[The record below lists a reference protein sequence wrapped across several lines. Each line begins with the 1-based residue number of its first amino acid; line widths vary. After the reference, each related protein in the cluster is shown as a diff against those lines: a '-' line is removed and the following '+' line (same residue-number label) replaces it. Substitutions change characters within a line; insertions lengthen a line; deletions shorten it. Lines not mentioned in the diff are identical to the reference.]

1 MEDDYE
7 IDSVHLVRAL
17 VGFRDR
23 ATQLTSNVSKVQYD
37 FSQKLDLN
45 NLGVEPEQ
53 TLEFYLE
60 ANDKNPN
67 LLGVGLSDVVRV
79 TIISDEDYAT
89 RIRNATK
96 LREFNIRFKVLT
108 KAIRDAIHSL
118 QDLKEQ
124 NLKRDKNLFDEKHK
138 VAIDTHAN
146 SYKLA
151 TQIAQDFEAYQL
163 EAKLTDTAAEVADKI
178 VTNHAQLLGM
188 DFNTGI
194 DSNEQDIDEMLERLG
209 ASLEKAEKIEQD
221 ADKVAKFGAIADQAA
236 TFRKLIAQQLS
247 ISQRITNIAKEMR
260 LGVRRNAQ
268 TLKTYGNTQKKNK
281 EQLLQFAKD
290 LKKAT
295 ETLPPEFEILKAD
308 TKVWL
313 EKMRELNIPN
323 PMDATTLATEV
334 GKSHEA
340 AEQAFLALSLMRQ
353 LQDMED
359 NEFAYLLR
367 KELPPS
373 MSNNDLKETMKQL
386 LDGLCKAK
394 EQQNG
399 SGKGQGNGAGGHEGG
414 EGGGLLR
421 NTNIPMFG
429 PSRSQFLSPNGN
441 EFGNRSSKKGNGN
454 KARISESNTLKPK
467 DKRNDQAS
475 QATRTNIPSK
485 YKDAVKR
492 FYTDKDLETSTQR

>member
-1 MEDDYE
+1 
-7 IDSVHLVRAL
+7 
-17 VGFRDR
+17 
-23 ATQLTSNVSKVQYD
+23 
-37 FSQKLDLN
+37 
-45 NLGVEPEQ
+45 
-53 TLEFYLE
+53 
-60 ANDKNPN
+60 
-67 LLGVGLSDVVRV
+67 
-79 TIISDEDYAT
+79 
-89 RIRNATK
+89 
-96 LREFNIRFKVLT
+96 
-108 KAIRDAIHSL
+108 
-118 QDLKEQ
+118 
-124 NLKRDKNLFDEKHK
+124 
-138 VAIDTHAN
+138 
-146 SYKLA
+146 
-151 TQIAQDFEAYQL
+151 
-163 EAKLTDTAAEVADKI
+163 
-178 VTNHAQLLGM
+178 M
-188 DFNTGI
+188 DFDTGI

-485 YKDAVKR
+485 YKNAVKR